1 MKKVDSGNY
10 PQRIR
15 RKLSKRLPLEIYEI
29 LSEDPDREWD
39 LAEIQ
44 DRIGEKWPIRPY
56 RSSIEKAAEN
66 FYREHHI
73 PFIYRAGFDSDK
85 YKLNTNVDQEQLKA
99 AVTPRRKKRIN
110 PHWRHRSLQDLPTRE
125 ALREYHKRYKDVVR
139 HIEKYAMAL
148 FAEHEGQVSADQ
160 IAGAVRDD
168 TNIHMSRATVC
179 RAMSQ
184 AMAKY
189 GDFTEVSPGVYRQ
202 LK

>member
-1 MKKVDSGNY
+1 MKRTKGAERK
-10 PQRIR
+10 RIER
-15 RKLSKRLPLEIYEI
+15 RLSKNLRLEIYEV

-99 AVTPRRKKRIN
+99 AVTPRRKKRVN
-110 PHWRHRSLQDLPTRE
+110 PHWRHRHLEELPGDE
-125 ALREYHKRYKDVVR
+125 SKKKYDKYYKRTVR

-160 IAGAVRDD
+160 IAGAVRND

-179 RAMSQ
+179 RVMSQ

>member
-73 PFIYRAGFDSDK
+73 PFIYRPGFDSEN
-85 YKLNTNVDQEQLKA
+85 YRLNTAVDQEQLKA

-148 FAEHEGQVSADQ
+148 FAKHEDQVSADQ

>member
-1 MKKVDSGNY
+1 MKRTKGAERK
-10 PQRIR
+10 RIER
-15 RKLSKRLPLEIYEI
+15 RLSKNLRLEIYEV
-29 LSEDPDREWD
+29 LSEYPDREWD

-56 RSSIEKAAEN
+56 RSSIEKAAED

-73 PFIYRAGFDSDK
+73 PFIYRAGFDSEN
-85 YKLNTNVDQEQLKA
+85 YRLNTAVDQEQLKA
-99 AVTPRRKKRIN
+99 AVTPRRKKRVN
-110 PHWRHRSLQDLPTRE
+110 PHWRHYHLEGLPGDE
-125 ALREYHKRYKDVVR
+125 SKKKYDKYYKRTVR

-148 FAEHEGQVSADQ
+148 FAEHEDQVSADQ

-168 TNIHMSRATVC
+168 TNIHMSRTTVC